1 MLSGFGT
8 GYVGNMLA
16 GIWTDFRS
24 PNISR
29 VDDTQRKAATVQPV
43 ARRLPTELHSCTF
56 LLCAATKPSPAS
68 SPDLPVCKVAIQDYI
83 DNNGYSRIRYE
94 RSSLAW
100 SNTLDAVA

>member
-1 MLSGFGT
+1 MLIGFGIWS
-8 GYVGNMLA
+8 VGNMLA
-16 GIWTDFRS
+16 GIWTDFWS
-24 PNISR
+24 PNVSP

-43 ARRLPTELHSCTF
+43 ARRLPTELHSHIF

-68 SPDLPVCKVAIQDYI
+68 SPDLLVCKVAIQDYI
-83 DNNGYSRIRYE
+83 DNNGYSRHRYE